1 MGHTNIFRFF
11 CIRGYAT
18 KKSHDLVI
26 IGGGPAGYVA
36 AIKAAQLGYNTACI
50 EKRGR
55 LGGTCSNVGCIPSK
69 ALLNNSLLYH
79 QILTDTKARGIDIEK
94 SDVNLNFTKFMAAK
108 DKVVKQLTGGI
119 EILFKQNNITNY
131 KGEGTFK
138 DEKSIVV
145 KPVDGVDGSVTKS
158 ITLEAQKII
167 IATGSEVSPFP
178 GIVIDEERI
187 VSSTG
192 VLTLKKIPKRLAII
206 GAGIIGLEMGSVYT
220 RLGSEV
226 TVMEF
231 QPAIGATMDEEV
243 ATATSKILKKQG
255 IKFQLS
261 TKVLGA

>member
-1 MGHTNIFRFF
+1 
-11 CIRGYAT
+11 
-18 KKSHDLVI
+18 
-26 IGGGPAGYVA
+26 
-36 AIKAAQLGYNTACI
+36 
-50 EKRGR
+50 
-55 LGGTCSNVGCIPSK
+55 
-69 ALLNNSLLYH
+69 
-79 QILTDTKARGIDIEK
+79 
-94 SDVNLNFTKFMAAK
+94 MAAK

-119 EILFKQNNITNY
+119 EILFKQNNITY
-131 KGEGTFK
+131 YIGEGTFK

-178 GIVIDEERI
+178 KIVIDEERI